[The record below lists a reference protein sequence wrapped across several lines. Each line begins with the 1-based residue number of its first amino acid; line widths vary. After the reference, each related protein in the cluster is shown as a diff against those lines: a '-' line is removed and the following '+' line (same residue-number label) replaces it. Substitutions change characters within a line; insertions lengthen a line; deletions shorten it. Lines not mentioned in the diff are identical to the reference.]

1 MKGVSEI
8 GPDHPE
14 TDIGVALCPGPHII
28 RFLRTAGEGYNRPS
42 VHRWPPAPGR
52 REFLPC
58 MLFMGKRI
66 IEGCFFLIFM
76 TSAGYEK

>member
-8 GPDHPE
+8 GPAHPE
-14 TDIGVALCPGPHII
+14 TDIGVALCPGAPII
-28 RFLRTAGEGYNRPS
+28 RFLRTAGLGYTRPS

-66 IEGCFFLIFM
+66 IEGCFINIYE
-76 TSAGYEK
+76 TSKNVN